1 MQPLESMKV
10 LVVEDEFLIAMDLEL
25 MLRKM
30 GAADVRIE
38 LDIAGALTALR
49 AKDLPDCAVL
59 DIGFGAQSTE
69 PVADLLLHA
78 RVPFIFATGY
88 GDTMRLP
95 ARFRAVPI
103 VRKPLGA
110 ADLEDAFIRVFAA
123 ARR

>member
-1 MQPLESMKV
+1 MQPLASKKV

-38 LDIAGALTALR
+38 LDIRQALAGLR
-49 AKDLPDCAVL
+49 AGGMPDCAVL
-59 DIGFGAQSTE
+59 DIGVGSQNTE
-69 PVADLLLHA
+69 PVADLLLHE

-88 GDTMRLP
+88 GDTMCLP
-95 ARFRAVPI
+95 ARFRGVPF

-110 ADLEDAFIRVFAA
+110 ADLEDAFIRAFAA
-123 ARR
+123 ARG